1 MKLRCR
7 LLSYETTE
15 WTMDDGTQTCLI
27 LLAFSIVYLHDWIHD
42 WILD

>member
-1 MKLRCR
+1 

-27 LLAFSIVYLHDWIHD
+27 LLALFYRLSS
-42 WILD
+42 